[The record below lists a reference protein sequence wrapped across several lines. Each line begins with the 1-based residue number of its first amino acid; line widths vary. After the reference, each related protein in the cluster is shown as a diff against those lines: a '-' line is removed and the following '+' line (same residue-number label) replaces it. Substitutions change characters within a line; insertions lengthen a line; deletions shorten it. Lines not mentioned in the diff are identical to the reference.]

1 MSQFPEDNGVVLS
14 TPQLP
19 SSAQDW
25 HLNDILQDKAKKK
38 KYNFLELVSLLHNF
52 INLKRVDCRY
62 PEYFIYLWLLNCGLQ
77 LQIRAVLF

>member
-14 TPQLP
+14 APQLP

-38 KYNFLELVSLLHNF
+38 KIQFPRTCQFTPQFYQLEESRL
-52 INLKRVDCRY
+52 
-62 PEYFIYLWLLNCGLQ
+62 
-77 LQIRAVLF
+77 